1 MSHCRKR
8 CKRQLTKVARYFY
21 RFLTG
26 TLTQVAMD
34 TAPALAL
41 SWPSEKRDS
50 LWLYKRSELPTKS
63 PFHRREGLLL
73 ARAH

>member
-26 TLTQVAMD
+26 TLTQGRLDSV
-34 TAPALAL
+34 
-41 SWPSEKRDS
+41 SEKLLERVQA
-50 LWLYKRSELPTKS
+50 
-63 PFHRREGLLL
+63 HLLL
-73 ARAH
+73 LCLITMCSVCI